1 MAKFEFTGTE
11 TLYFVELLNAD
22 GVSFVAV
29 PGETYEL
36 EAQPDDARFVAV
48 DSAPAPVAPESPQ
61 TAPAPTESPQ
71 TASEAPSAPSI

>member
-1 MAKFEFTGTE
+1 MAKFKFTGTE

-29 PGETYEL
+29 PGETYEI

-48 DSAPAPVAPESPQ
+48 DSAPAPAPTETPQ
-61 TAPAPTESPQ
+61 TAP
-71 TASEAPSAPSI
+71 EAPSAPSI

>member
-11 TLYFVELLNAD
+11 TLYFVELLNVD

-48 DSAPAPVAPESPQ
+48 DSAPAPVASKSPQ
-61 TAPAPTESPQ
+61 TAP
-71 TASEAPSAPSI
+71 EAPSAPSI